1 MQCGQTVS
9 KANRKVVKI
18 IKRPQPTECD
28 VKENVVL
35 IKVKRTAQMREDIEE
50 LQLEFAEG
58 GSVKRQKL
66 LTQNEVLVRNFNES
80 LSSITSQQKAVGF
93 SLGLPSKPVVRLTR
107 LMGAN
112 EEDLRR
118 QAQVKLIEK
127 TRQTK

>member
-1 MQCGQTVS
+1 MQCGQPVS

-18 IKRPQPTECD
+18 IKRPQPTECCD
-28 VKENVVL
+28 LKENVVL
-35 IKVKRTAQMREDIEE
+35 IKIRRTAQMREDIEE

-80 LSSITSQQKAVGF
+80 LSITTSKQQPKTVGF
-93 SLGLPSKPVVRLTR
+93 SLGLASKPVVRLTR
-107 LMGAN
+107 LMGTN

-118 QAQVKLIEK
+118 QA
-127 TRQTK
+127 